1 MNNPLEIMMQKELD
15 DKMYDREYKGFH
27 YWEFVRVYASHDI
40 MRLVS
45 NTSLIFGKEKPNISK
60 YKFNLKELKN
70 YKISKEQKNSDIL
83 VLSHPRRIK
92 QGEKYKNIFID
103 DVVKHLQSKG
113 HKVLTLEEPAW
124 TWYAPTNKAHD
135 FPNETEN
142 MVYNDISSLKFRVKY
157 QLMKLFGNKMFDE
170 LKQEYEEVKKIISSW
185 YPDVDM
191 SGMDFEYKFYNT
203 IIQTIVRKEEISKLL
218 DEINPKIVLMYF
230 MPTPFKTTLINV
242 CKEKGIPT
250 VELQHGIITET
261 DPIINKCFDRSQIRS
276 ATDYIFAFGEDLLNR
291 NYSTVDPKNILNI
304 GFPFLKSKLS
314 QDIKKPD
321 FMKEGKKYILVV
333 SQSTIGKYLAKF
345 AGKLSALLKGTEY
358 EIIFK
363 YHPQEFSRDYE
374 ETKKDNIIEIRNE
387 VDTYTI
393 QKFSE
398 LQAGVYSTAL
408 FEGIGFYLPT
418 LILENVY
425 GADSILNV
433 CNKMNSGIYKINSA
447 DEVLKYLKNPE
458 NYKPTESDVQL
469 LWSNSDLE
477 EKEKTIKSLMRTRKK

>member
-1 MNNPLEIMMQKELD
+1 
-15 DKMYDREYKGFH
+15 
-27 YWEFVRVYASHDI
+27 
-40 MRLVS
+40 
-45 NTSLIFGKEKPNISK
+45 
-60 YKFNLKELKN
+60 
-70 YKISKEQKNSDIL
+70 
-83 VLSHPRRIK
+83 
-92 QGEKYKNIFID
+92 
-103 DVVKHLQSKG
+103 
-113 HKVLTLEEPAW
+113 
-124 TWYAPTNKAHD
+124 
-135 FPNETEN
+135 
-142 MVYNDISSLKFRVKY
+142 
-157 QLMKLFGNKMFDE
+157 
-170 LKQEYEEVKKIISSW
+170 
-185 YPDVDM
+185 
-191 SGMDFEYKFYNT
+191 
-203 IIQTIVRKEEISKLL
+203 
-218 DEINPKIVLMYF
+218 

-477 EKEKTIKSLMRTRKK
+477 EEEKTIKSLMRTRKK